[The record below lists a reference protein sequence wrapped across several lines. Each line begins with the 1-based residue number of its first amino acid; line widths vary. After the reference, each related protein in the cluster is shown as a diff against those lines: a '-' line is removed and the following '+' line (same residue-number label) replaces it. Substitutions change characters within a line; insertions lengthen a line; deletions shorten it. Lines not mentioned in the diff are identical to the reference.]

1 MNRPEAEGA
10 CCVGAREDAEKNV
23 QEAAIARKLVLKM
36 LGAPSEG
43 VVVRPAEGK
52 CILDRADTEIQATN
66 SGR

>member
-1 MNRPEAEGA
+1 MNA
-10 CCVGAREDAEKNV
+10 ARQHVKRKV